1 MISTMASKIF
11 KKTAILLFWIAVWQV
26 LSLIVAHELLI
37 PSPLSTLKALINLA
51 QTKEFYLS
59 VGVSLLR
66 IVIGFTLGVVI
77 GFLCG
82 IFSAKSS
89 FFKEL
94 TAPAVQLIKAVPVA
108 SFIILA
114 FFWFESTYLPIFI
127 AFLMVVPIIWS
138 STETALLGI
147 DKKYIEMGQVFR
159 LTKTQIFFKI
169 KLPLIFPSFI
179 SAALTSLGFA
189 WKSGIA
195 AEVIAKP
202 LNSLGSMLEQSKTH
216 LEISEVFA
224 LTAVVAILSLILE
237 VALKKLFGRYNHVKN

>member
-1 MISTMASKIF
+1 MTFIEQFPTVFVALNQGFLQTLKLFCVTLLGALPLGLVISFGSMSKFKPLSAFVKIIVWLFRGSPLMIQLLIVYYFPGLILGNNWWGSGEEGRFIAASVAF
-11 KKTAILLFWIAVWQV
+11 ILNYACYFSEIYRAGIEGVPLGQQEAGQV
-26 LSLIVAHELLI
+26 LG
-37 PSPLSTLKALINLA
+37 LS
-51 QTKEFYLS
+51 
-59 VGVSLLR
+59 
-66 IVIGFTLGVVI
+66 
-77 GFLCG
+77 
-82 IFSAKSS
+82 
-89 FFKEL
+89 
-94 TAPAVQLIKAVPVA
+94 
-108 SFIILA
+108 
-114 FFWFESTYLPIFI
+114 
-127 AFLMVVPIIWS
+127 
-138 STETALLGI
+138 
-147 DKKYIEMGQVFR
+147 
-159 LTKTQIFFKI
+159 KTQIFFKI